1 MEVDVSVVRG
11 VAARLE
17 GDVAENLRKNCEDV
31 HKILELILAMA
42 KDDSCMTSTKKLGF
56 FLDSLPIV

>member
-31 HKILELILAMA
+31 HKILELILA
-42 KDDSCMTSTKKLGF
+42 KDDSCMTSTKNWV